1 MDVKKAISLLSLKRD
16 VARKLQESWK
26 DVEYCPPDGAVASA
40 ELFYCQYKDY
50 ADALDLAIAVLKL
63 TPEIGESDFRNITKL
78 VSMPESGEPLSL
90 EQLKQMDGKPVWVVC
105 LKKEKYINPPIGW
118 RILEKSI
125 SGSFGVWNGENC
137 LSQRSYGSDWL
148 AYPYLPAHIDVKV
161 FCGNWEG
168 EADGYADG
176 ELVYD
181 VWRCG
186 DCGHVEETDD
196 PDLLPRFCPR
206 CGRAMTPEAWTEL
219 ERRLSGENP

>member
-26 DVEYCPPDGAVASA
+26 GVEYCLSDGVVASA
-40 ELFYCQYKDY
+40 ELFYYQHKEY

-63 TPEIGESDFRNITKL
+63 TPEIGVSDFRNITKL

-105 LKKEKYINPPIGW
+105 LKKEKYIDPPIGW

-137 LSQRSYGSDWL
+137 LSQRSYSSDWL
-148 AYPYLPAHIDVKV
+148 AYSYPPAHIDRSEWTAEWIYPE
-161 FCGNWEG
+161 NEWN
-168 EADGYADG
+168 
-176 ELVYD
+176 
-181 VWRCG
+181 
-186 DCGHVEETDD
+186 
-196 PDLLPRFCPR
+196 LPRCSKCGCNSKDATYGHKNNFCPK
-206 CGRAMTPEAWTEL
+206 CGRAMTPEAWAEL
-219 ERRLSGENP
+219 ERRLRG